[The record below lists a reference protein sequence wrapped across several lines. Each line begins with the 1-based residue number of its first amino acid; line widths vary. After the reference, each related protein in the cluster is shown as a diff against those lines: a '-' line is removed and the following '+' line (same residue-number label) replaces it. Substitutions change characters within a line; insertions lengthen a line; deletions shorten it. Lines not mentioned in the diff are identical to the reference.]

1 MLVAR
6 ERFDYQDLPLY
17 EGTRPSQLKRVR
29 RINAKT
35 RFVYCSLVLMGL
47 CLAFFVTSRYA
58 QITSVGYEL
67 VALKKEIQSLD
78 TENQLLQNKIA
89 ELNSLQNIE
98 YVAVTKLGMQKP
110 ELAEGVQFVP
120 VEYSKA
126 GLRTKDLGVE
136 SSPNAVAQGE
146 DAPKAEK
153 KNFLVQ
159 ALASLING

>member
-17 EGTRPSQLKRVR
+17 EGTGPSQLKRVR

-47 CLAFFVTSRYA
+47 CLAFLVTSRYA
-58 QITSVGYEL
+58 QITSVGYEI
-67 VALKKEIQSLD
+67 VTLKKEMQSLD
-78 TENQLLQNKIA
+78 TENQLLQNKLA
-89 ELNSLQNIE
+89 ELNSLQHIE
-98 YVAVTKLGMQKP
+98 YVATTKLGMEKP

-120 VEYSKA
+120 AEYSKA
-126 GLRTKDLGVE
+126 GLRAKELGPE
-136 SSPNAVAQGE
+136 SASNAVAQDAVTPTGGE
-146 DAPKAEK
+146 R
-153 KNFLVQ
+153 NFLVQ